1 MDHTHVRHRALSAE
15 LLYGVCQHRPRDMYD
30 RELHRPR
37 NLNTSFIQPII
48 PLTFNDF
55 SPSLGISLA
64 FQFHFWW
71 ERKRNAIDA
80 IAAVLKLR

>member
-1 MDHTHVRHRALSAE
+1 MRLN
-15 LLYGVCQHRPRDMYD
+15 LLYPLEG
-30 RELHRPR
+30 R
-37 NLNTSFIQPII
+37 NVSKVSNNEFSDKLLNTSFIQPII

-55 SPSLGISLA
+55 SHSLGISLA